1 MVAKI
6 IERLKHSVQLW
17 RWEQEK
23 RKEGFP
29 EEWFYDN
36 PIDEDYLPTEE
47 DVARV
52 DEIQAELKE
61 MRDGKL

>member
-6 IERLKHSVQLW
+6 IERLKYSYELW
-17 RWEQEK
+17 KWEREK

-29 EEWFYDN
+29 SEWF
-36 PIDEDYLPTEE
+36 EDSPTEE

-61 MRDGKL
+61 VRDGKL

>member
-6 IERLKHSVQLW
+6 IERLKYSYELW
-17 RWEQEK
+17 KWEREK

-29 EEWFYDN
+29 KEWF
-36 PIDEDYLPTEE
+36 EDSPTEE

-61 MRDGKL
+61 VRDGKL

>member
-6 IERLKHSVQLW
+6 IERLKHSLQLW

-36 PIDEDYLPTEE
+36 PIDEDYL
-47 DVARV
+47 
-52 DEIQAELKE
+52 
-61 MRDGKL
+61 